1 MDGET
6 LIADLSKIR
15 SRLRVT
21 GADRVEFLHGQ
32 CTNDICKLR
41 TGESCYAAFLNAKG
55 KMRGEGQVICLADAF
70 LLEVNPGLAPS
81 LEKFIITEDVTVED
95 VSASMV
101 EWLVVGGE
109 ASMLPP
115 QIVTFQHPLG
125 CGVISD
131 GPAPWEVMAKAEELS
146 RIEPP
151 VPDEAALFG
160 ETSIIN
166 HVTTIIPAEAL
177 EVLRIEA
184 AVPKWGVDM
193 DENTIP
199 NEAGLEARAI
209 SYDKGCYIGQETI
222 ARIKTYGHV
231 NRRLV
236 QIAIGSQAPKA
247 FGVPPIPGRGD
258 KPSAGTLPA
267 IPARGDKIFAEGREV
282 GQVTS
287 AARSLR
293 LGKPLALGY
302 VRREFATA
310 GAKLNWNNETAEVLR
325 ICGE

>member
-1 MDGET
+1 MDCET
-6 LIADLSKIR
+6 LIADLSGAR
-15 SRLRVT
+15 NRLRVT

-32 CTNDICKLR
+32 CTNEIRRLR
-41 TGESCYAAFLNAKG
+41 AGESCYAAFLNAKG

-81 LEKFIITEDVTVED
+81 LAKFIITEDVTIED
-95 VSASMV
+95 VSASMG
-101 EWLVVGGE
+101 EWLVIGDEVG
-109 ASMLPP
+109 
-115 QIVTFQHPLG
+115 
-125 CGVISD
+125 
-131 GPAPWEVMAKAEELS
+131 
-146 RIEPP
+146 EPP
-151 VPDEAALFG
+151 VPLMTFRHPLG
-160 ETSIIN
+160 LCVIGNGIMSG
-166 HVTTIIPAEAL
+166 TIAAEAL

-184 AVPKWGVDM
+184 AVPKWGLDM

-199 NEAGLEARAI
+199 VEAGLEARAI

-236 QIAIGSQAPKA
+236 QMALTGGS
-247 FGVPPIPGRGD
+247 VPGC
-258 KPSAGTLPA
+258 
-267 IPARGDKIFAEGREV
+267 GDKIFVEAREV

-287 AARSLR
+287 AVRSLR

-310 GAKLNWNNETAEVLR
+310 GAKLNWNNETAEVLKV
-325 ICGE
+325 CGE